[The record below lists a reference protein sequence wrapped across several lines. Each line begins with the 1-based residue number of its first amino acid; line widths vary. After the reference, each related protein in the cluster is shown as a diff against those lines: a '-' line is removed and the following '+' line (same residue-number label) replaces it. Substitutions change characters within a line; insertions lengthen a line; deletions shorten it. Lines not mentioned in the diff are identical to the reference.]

1 MSRLLSREITIS
13 EIKGLTSIYS
23 CVAGV
28 LCISLCISVYRSMM
42 TKKESC
48 ILSLQEALGESHA
61 RIREMDQAYANMMDE

>member
-1 MSRLLSREITIS
+1 M
-13 EIKGLTSIYS
+13 
-23 CVAGV
+23 AGV